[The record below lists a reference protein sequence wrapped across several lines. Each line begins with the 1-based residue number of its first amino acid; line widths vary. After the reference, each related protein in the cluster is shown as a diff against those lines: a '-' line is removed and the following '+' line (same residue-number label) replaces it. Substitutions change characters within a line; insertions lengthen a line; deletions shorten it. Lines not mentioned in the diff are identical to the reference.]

1 VDLGWNEWMMI
12 AGGVLIGLA
21 VLIFWRTS
29 KYDLK
34 GAALESAWQ
43 TARGRRTAANPTA
56 LDETWASISNEA
68 TMTGKARRTAGTV
81 LGHFVAQVLG
91 VVATVMLIIGVILTG
106 TGYWWR

>member
-1 VDLGWNEWMMI
+1 MI

-43 TARGRRTAANPTA
+43 TARGRRTADNPTA
-56 LDETWASISNEA
+56 LDETWASIRNEA

-81 LGHFVAQVLG
+81 VGHFVAQVLG